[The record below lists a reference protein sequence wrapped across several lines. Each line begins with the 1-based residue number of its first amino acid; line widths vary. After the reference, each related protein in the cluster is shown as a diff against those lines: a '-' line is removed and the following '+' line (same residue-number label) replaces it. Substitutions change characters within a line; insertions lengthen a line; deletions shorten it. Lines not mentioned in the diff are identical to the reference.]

1 MPIYTYKCI
10 NCGKVFDFLFLKSSE
25 EPKCPQCGS
34 KNLEKQVTAPGSVR
48 VGSSQSSGKPVVVEL
63 NSVIRLPAL
72 MTASVSVVK
81 RCIN

>member
-34 KNLEKQVTAPGSVR
+34 KNLEKQVTAPASVR
-48 VGSSQSSGKPVVVEL
+48 IRGSQSSGTTCCGGTERCDTPPC
-63 NSVIRLPAL
+63 SSDG
-72 MTASVSVVK
+72 TCK
-81 RCIN
+81 RG